1 MTIEL
6 PLIDEGQYA
15 AVATLTHKERQCL
28 AGWLARR
35 TAKQIALDLGITYH
49 AVEKRLKSA
58 RAKLGVRTSLDA
70 ALLLAAVEQ
79 YHRTVS
85 QSPDMA
91 SLAANEEQDV
101 DRAVPPWWTRLSAQI
116 FAGVIIMSLF
126 LLAALAF
133 QPAPQSAPSTQK
145 VVVLN
150 RADGTST
157 DLATALGGVFGK
169 LDKNGDGFIA
179 GGELTGGRFQ
189 VTRTTIAKGDT
200 APKPTATTL
209 SDFDADRD
217 GRVSEAEFRTG
228 MANLARPRG

>member
-6 PLIDEGQYA
+6 PLTDGGNYA
-15 AVATLTHKERQCL
+15 AIATLTHNERQCL

-70 ALLLAAVEQ
+70 ALLLAAAER

-85 QSPDMA
+85 QSPEVA
-91 SLAANEEQDV
+91 VEAANEEHDA
-101 DRAVPPWWTRLSAQI
+101 DRSAPPRWTRRSAHI
-116 FAGVIIMSLF
+116 LIGAIIMNLF
-126 LLAALAF
+126 LLAALALQTAP
-133 QPAPQSAPSTQK
+133 QPAPGTQK
-145 VVVLN
+145 VVVVN
-150 RADGTST
+150 RTDGTST

-169 LDKNGDGFIA
+169 LDKNDDGFIA
-179 GGELTGGRFQ
+179 GDELTGGRFQ
-189 VTRTTIAKGDT
+189 VTRTNIAKGDT

-209 SDFDADRD
+209 SNFDADRD
-217 GRVSEAEFRTG
+217 GRVSEAEFRAG